1 MARKKLK
8 DQRSNNRLKNI
19 QKNLLGVE
27 ESAEIMNEVM
37 VALKDTEVQL
47 PTVGSYYTFQ
57 YFANTPNLLYDRY
70 PIVAVTGV
78 FEWGFTGVNFH
89 WKEQRNYNYNQMAS
103 PLYQAKRNE
112 VDTLLTLPLKYFVQL

>member
-37 VALKDTEVQL
+37 AALKDTEVQL
-47 PTVGSYYTFQ
+47 PTVGGYYTFQ

-89 WKEQRNYNYNQMAS
+89 WKEKRNYNYNQMAS
-103 PLYQAKRNE
+103 PLYQARRNE